1 VAVRRLD
8 KETRVQDPKQQQWL
22 LEPGGIA
29 SRLRQLQGKTPG
41 VTFAE
46 RAGMRTSKISKLRRG
61 QQLPSEEDIRAWV
74 AAAGADT
81 AVADELINKLGDADQ
96 YHSSYAQRLKNGQ
109 RELQAEYN
117 ELVEQSDVVRML
129 ERSFIPRLLQ
139 TFDYARAIMVGSKNL
154 HKAGDDVDAATSVR
168 LECQT
173 CLTDGEHRF
182 EFVIDEAV
190 LTRNVATP
198 EIMHAQMQRLL
209 DALYLPDVRI
219 GLLPVRGDFHDA
231 VRNSF
236 ELYGQVGMV
245 ENYYASDPLDD
256 DRLAKYEEVMR
267 DIWQD
272 AVEGER
278 ARSLIVAAMEY
289 YTSRMKSAGEA

>member
-1 VAVRRLD
+1 M
-8 KETRVQDPKQQQWL
+8 QDPKQQQWL

-46 RAGMRTSKISKLRRG
+46 RTGMRTSKISKLRRG
-61 QQLPSEEDIRAWV
+61 QQLPTEDDIRTWV
-74 AAAGADT
+74 AAAGASE
-81 AVADELINKLGDADQ
+81 AVADELVRKLDDADQ

-109 RELQAEYN
+109 QALQGEYN

-139 TFDYARAIMVGSKNL
+139 TFGYARAIMVGSKNL
-154 HKAGDDVDAATSVR
+154 HKASDDVDAAATTR
-168 LECQT
+168 LECQAF
-173 CLTDGEHRF
+173 LTDGKHRF

-190 LTRNVATP
+190 MTRNVATP
-198 EIMHAQMQRLL
+198 AIMHDQLQRLL

-219 GLLPVRGDFHDA
+219 GILPTRGDYHDA

-236 ELYGQVGMV
+236 ELYGQIGMV
-245 ENYYASDPLDD
+245 ENYYTSDPLDD
-256 DRLAKYEEVMR
+256 DRLGKYQEVMQ

-278 ARSLIVAAMEY
+278 ARALIVSAMEY
-289 YTSRMKSAGEA
+289 FEARMQNQPAGEG

>member
-1 VAVRRLD
+1 M
-8 KETRVQDPKQQQWL
+8 QDPKQQQWL

-29 SRLRQLQGKTPG
+29 SRLRQLQGKTSG
-41 VTFAE
+41 VDFAE
-46 RAGMRTSKISKLRRG
+46 RTGMRTSKISKLRRG
-61 QQLPSEEDIRAWV
+61 QQLPSEEDIRTWV
-74 AAAGADT
+74 AAAGASND
-81 AVADELINKLGDADQ
+81 VADELIRKLDQADQ

-109 RELQAEYN
+109 QELQADYN

-154 HKAGDDVDAATSVR
+154 HKAGDDVDAAANVR

-182 EFVIDEAV
+182 EFVVDEAV

-198 EIMHAQMQRLL
+198 AIMHAQMQRLL
-209 DALYLPDVRI
+209 EALYLPDVRI
-219 GLLPVRGDFHDA
+219 GILPTHGDYHDA
-231 VRNSF
+231 IRNSF
-236 ELYGQVGMV
+236 ELYGKVGMV

-256 DRLAKYEEVMR
+256 DRLEKYEQVMQ

-278 ARSLIVAAMEY
+278 ARSLIVNAMDY
-289 YTSRMKSAGEA
+289 YESRLEPAGKE

>member
-1 VAVRRLD
+1 M
-8 KETRVQDPKQQQWL
+8 QDDMQQRWL

-29 SRLRQLQGKTPG
+29 SRLRQLQGKTSG
-41 VTFAE
+41 VDFAE
-46 RAGMRTSKISKLRRG
+46 RTGMRPSKISKLRRG
-61 QQLPSEEDIRAWV
+61 QQLPTEDDIRQWV
-74 AAAGADT
+74 AAAGADGS
-81 AVADELINKLGDADQ
+81 VAEELIRKLDQ
-96 YHSSYAQRLKNGQ
+96 AEENHSSYERKLMHGQEALQRG
-109 RELQAEYN
+109 YN

-129 ERSFIPRLLQ
+129 ERSFMPRLLQ

-154 HKAGDDVDAATSVR
+154 HKAADDVDAATATR

-173 CLTDGEHRF
+173 CLTDGKHRF
-182 EFVIDEAV
+182 EFVIDETV

-198 EIMHAQMQRLL
+198 AIMQAQLQRLL
-209 DALYLPDVRI
+209 DSLYLPGVRI
-219 GLLPVRGDFHDA
+219 GILPVYGDYHDA

-245 ENYYASDPLDD
+245 ETYFTSDPQDD
-256 DRLAKYEEVMR
+256 GQLAKYEEVMR

-278 ARSLIVAAMEY
+278 ARSLIVNASDY
-289 YTSRMKSAGEA
+289 YTSRMQHQPTGEG